1 MQRKYADFNEIQQ
14 RSIRKQT
21 AGVVAFYGVIFC
33 VFVAFV
39 IANRTIGHWVANA
52 AQAETPGQKA
62 ELTVDPMQL
71 TQNVKDLPT
80 LQVRE
85 PF

>member
-1 MQRKYADFNEIQQ
+1 MQTKYADFNETRQ

-21 AGVVAFYGVIFC
+21 AGVVAFYGAIFC

-62 ELTVDPMQL
+62 EFAVDPMQL
-71 TQNVKDLPT
+71 TLNVKDLPA
-80 LQVRE
+80 LEVRE